1 MLSGPKLQCFPL
13 ADFSLGYL
21 QMYIII
27 ININKGMVY
36 LVTIMVYIIKE
47 QVAQTQERKKPTEEV
62 KEGH

>member
-47 QVAQTQERKKPTEEV
+47 QVAQT
-62 KEGH
+62 